1 MTTLDLK
8 RGNKWGALDFAV
20 DVTVQPSQMENRSMS
35 SEVASSVKALPKQS
49 KRWGADKLYTNLSY
63 LLMILPGAVWLF
75 LFSYLPMP
83 GIIMAFKDYKL
94 ARPPADAWL
103 QNRFVYS
110 LFNSP
115 WVGLENFRYLTLP
128 TNIENTL
135 IYIRNTVLYNLLFMV
150 VGLVLAVALAVIIF
164 ELTNRFL
171 AKLYHSILFLPYFIS
186 WIVVAYV
193 VYALGSSAGI
203 LNNVFS
209 TMGFAPI
216 EIYKEKGYWPFIFLL
231 ANVWKYTGNGSI
243 IYLATITG
251 IPREL
256 YEAAAVDG
264 AGKWKQFTAITLPHL
279 TPVIMLLQ
287 ILAVGR
293 ILGSDFDMFYTLP
306 NGAALV
312 KDVTYTLDVFVYSML
327 RSATPLGYPAA
338 AAFVQSVF
346 GFILILITNWIVRK
360 VRPELALF

>member
-1 MTTLDLK
+1 M
-8 RGNKWGALDFAV
+8 
-20 DVTVQPSQMENRSMS
+20 
-35 SEVASSVKALPKQS
+35 
-49 KRWGADKLYTNLSY
+49 SY
-63 LLMILPGAVWLF
+63 LLMVLPGAIWLF

-83 GIIMAFKDYKL
+83 GIMMAFKDYKL
-94 ARPPADAWL
+94 ARPPQDGWI
-103 QNRFVYS
+103 QNRFIYS
-110 LFNSP
+110 LLNSP

-135 IYIRNTVLYNLLFMV
+135 TYIRNTVLYNLLFMV

-164 ELTNRFL
+164 ELTNRFF

-193 VYALGSSAGI
+193 VYALGSSGGI
-203 LNNVFS
+203 VNSIFS
-209 TMGFAPI
+209 AVGVAPI
-216 EIYKEKGYWPFIFLL
+216 EVYKEKSYWPFIFLL

-279 TPVIMLLQ
+279 TPVIVLLQ

-338 AAFVQSVF
+338 AAFVQSLF

-360 VRPELALF
+360 IRPDLALF

>member
-1 MTTLDLK
+1 MSLEIAPSA
-8 RGNKWGALDFAV
+8 RSFPNK
-20 DVTVQPSQMENRSMS
+20 
-35 SEVASSVKALPKQS
+35 K
-49 KRWGADKLYTNLSY
+49 KRWGPDQIYTNLSY
-63 LLMILPGAVWLF
+63 VLMVLPGAIWLF
-75 LFSYLPMP
+75 LFAYLPMP

-94 ARPPADAWL
+94 SRPPADYWI
-103 QNRFVYS
+103 QNKFVYS
-110 LFNSP
+110 LINSP
-115 WVGLENFRYLTLP
+115 WVGLENFQYLTLP
-128 TNIENTL
+128 TNIENTMM
-135 IYIRNTVLYNLLFMV
+135 YIRNTVLYNLLFMV
-150 VGLVLAVALAVIIF
+150 VGLVFAVALAVMVF
-164 ELTNRFL
+164 ELTNRFA

-193 VYALGSSAGI
+193 VYALGSSSGI
-203 LNNVFS
+203 INS
-209 TMGFAPI
+209 ISGYIGFQPI
-216 EIYKEKGYWPFIFLL
+216 EVYKEKSYWPFIFLI
-231 ANVWKYTGNGSI
+231 ANIWKYTGNGSI

-264 AGKWKQFTAITLPHL
+264 AGKWKQFTNITLPHL
-279 TPVIMLLQ
+279 TPVIVLLQ

-346 GFILILITNWIVRK
+346 GFILILITNYIVRK
-360 VRPELALF
+360 TRPELALF